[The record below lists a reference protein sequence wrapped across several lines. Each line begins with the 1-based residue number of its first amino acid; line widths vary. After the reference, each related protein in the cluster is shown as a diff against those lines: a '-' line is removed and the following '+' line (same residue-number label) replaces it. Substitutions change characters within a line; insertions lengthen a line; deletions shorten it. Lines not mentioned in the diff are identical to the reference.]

1 MDSLLELAPVVAF
14 FGTYYFTK
22 DIYTATA
29 VLMVAMAL
37 LLAVDYLRTRRIP
50 TLHLVSAVLV
60 FAFGAATL
68 LLHSKQFIQ
77 WKPTAFFWL
86 LAVAFLLSNWIGKQP
101 LVQRM
106 LSKSLGTE
114 IQVSPATWR
123 RLNWLWIVFYVA
135 IGALNLFVAFNASE
149 SAWVNFKMFGLTGAT
164 FVFLALQ
171 IAWLMRRAAAAEPP
185 AQA

>member
-22 DIYTATA
+22 DIYTATT

-68 LLHSKQFIQ
+68 LLHSKKFIQ

-106 LSKSLGTE
+106 LAKSLGTE

-123 RLNWLWIVFYVA
+123 RLNWLSVVFYVA

-171 IAWLMRRAAAAEPP
+171 IGWLMRRAGAEPS